1 MIFATAVGWM
11 TQLKFGNITWPLFIV
26 LVISYMMKDR
36 IKELMRFYFA
46 HKLGNKYFD
55 KKAKISIGK
64 RNIGEVKEG
73 FDFISYDKAPEK
85 VLSMRNFAA
94 TINDAGRIFEEKIML
109 YRKRVCIS
117 SRELHE
123 GNEYPLNGINE
134 IMRLHLVR
142 FTQKMD
148 NPEVPVNTL
157 DEDGSVKPVK
167 VQKIYYVN
175 IILQLR
181 SADQQAQYRHFR
193 VVMTRDGIIRVED
206 LQG

>member
-1 MIFATAVGWM
+1 
-11 TQLKFGNITWPLFIV
+11 
-26 LVISYMMKDR
+26 
-36 IKELMRFYFA
+36 
-46 HKLGNKYFD
+46 
-55 KKAKISIGK
+55 
-64 RNIGEVKEG
+64 
-73 FDFISYDKAPEK
+73 
-85 VLSMRNFAA
+85 
-94 TINDAGRIFEEKIML
+94 ML